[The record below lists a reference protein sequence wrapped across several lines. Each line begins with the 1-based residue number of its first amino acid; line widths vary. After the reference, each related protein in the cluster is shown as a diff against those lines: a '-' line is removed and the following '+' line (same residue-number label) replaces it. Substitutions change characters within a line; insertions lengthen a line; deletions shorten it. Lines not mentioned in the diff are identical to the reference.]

1 MKMQEKNENA
11 RKKEKWKKRGKTN
24 TRKKNNFPLI

>member
-24 TRKKNNFPLI
+24 TRKKTISL